1 MAIEAARKIN
11 SHEEVLGYQLTNI
24 TFSAALDI
32 SAGELETQLALQ
44 PQKQAPGSKDTSFEF
59 VISSYSSGQWS
70 ENCRGII
77 CVQVKD
83 NSSLES
89 EASTESLRL
98 GGNAKTI
105 LSKPYYDFLHDCGYG
120 YGPSFQRIENIQYS
134 NSGEALAQIS
144 LYQDSVQ
151 SYVVHP
157 TTLDAVMHLQ
167 FAATSNGCK
176 KRLGTLIPTK
186 IGSLWIAAAGLG
198 HLAKDPVNVLTK
210 VTSEAYRFC
219 KVSILGQ
226 NSSNQREVLRVVG
239 LETTAV
245 ATATNSA
252 PIRSPEEQVL
262 TYIDTKIDIDT
273 ASRQQILEYLAK
285 EYPAPPEPAAHHVQL
300 QNDIF
305 QCLREVREHLRN
317 SSPQNIPRHIE
328 SYMAWIDFQLEE
340 AYKYENKCR
349 GEGGGERPAE
359 KRLYM
364 EVCQELSNV
373 LTQKTIPT
381 QLLFE
386 TGLLD
391 NYYAEKAQTEVYITR
406 VLKYIDLLAH
416 KNQAMKIIEVG
427 GGTGTFTEHI
437 LDSLQRHSDGETGI
451 VRCKSYDFTDIGPLF
466 LERAKEKFGRYSDK
480 MHYGIL
486 NIEKDPSEQGYEAG
500 SYDLVIAISV
510 CLCLGVAVVVRKSQ
524 C

>member
-11 SHEEVLGYQLTNI
+11 AHYEVLGYQLTNI
-24 TFSAALDI
+24 TFSAALDV

-44 PQKQAPGSKDTSFEF
+44 PQKQATGSKDRSFEF
-59 VISSYSSGQWS
+59 VISSYSAGQWS
-70 ENCRGII
+70 ENCRGMI

-83 NSSLES
+83 NSSLEES
-89 EASTESLRL
+89 EVSTESLRL
-98 GGNAKTI
+98 GGNARTI

-134 NSGEALAQIS
+134 NSEALAQIS
-144 LYQDSVQ
+144 LYQGNVQ

-176 KRLGTLIPTK
+176 KSLGTLIPTK
-186 IGSLWIAAAGLG
+186 IDSIWIAATGLG

-210 VTSEAYRFC
+210 VTSESHRFC

-226 NSSNQREVLRVVG
+226 NSSNQDEILRVVG

-262 TYIDTKIDIDT
+262 TYIDTKIDIDM
-273 ASRQQILEYLAK
+273 ASSQQILEYLAK
-285 EYPAPPEPAAHHVQL
+285 EYPAPPEPAVHHLQL

-305 QCLREVREHLRN
+305 QCLRQVKEHLRN
-317 SSPQNIPRHIE
+317 SSPQNIPRHIK
-328 SYMAWIDFQLEE
+328 SYMAWMDFQLEE
-340 AYKYENKCR
+340 SSKYDNKYI
-349 GEGGGERPAE
+349 GESGGERPAE
-359 KRLYM
+359 KLLYM
-364 EVCQELSNV
+364 EVCQELSSV

-391 NYYAEKAQTEVYITR
+391 NYYVEKAQTEVYITR
-406 VLKYIDLLAH
+406 LLKYIDLLSH
-416 KNQAMKIIEVG
+416 KNPAMKIIEVG

-437 LDSLQRHSDGETGI
+437 LDTLHRHSDGEAGI

-466 LERAKEKFGRYSDK
+466 LERAKEKFGQYSDK
-480 MHYGIL
+480 MDYGIL

-510 CLCLGVAVVVRKSQ
+510 CLCLGVGGAVRKSQ
-524 C
+524 H

>member
-1 MAIEAARKIN
+1 MAIEAARKRN
-11 SHEEVLGYQLTNI
+11 SHREIHGYQLTNI
-24 TFSAALDI
+24 TFSAALDV

-44 PQKQAPGSKDTSFEF
+44 PQKQAPGSNDDSFEF
-59 VISSYSSGQWS
+59 LISSYSAGQWS
-70 ENCRGII
+70 ENCRGMI
-77 CVQVKD
+77 CVEIKD
-83 NSSLES
+83 NSSLE
-89 EASTESLRL
+89 EREVSTSTLRL
-98 GGNAKTI
+98 GGNARTI

-120 YGPSFQRIENIQYS
+120 YGPSFQRIQNIRYS

-144 LYQDSVQ
+144 LYQDSFQ

-167 FAATSNGCK
+167 FAATSHGCK
-176 KRLGTLIPTK
+176 KALGTLIPTK
-186 IGSLWIAAAGLG
+186 IDSLWIAAAGLG
-198 HLAKDPVNVLTK
+198 PITKGPVNVLTK
-210 VTSEAYRFC
+210 VTSESHRFC
-219 KVSILGQ
+219 KVSILGS
-226 NSSNQREVLRVVG
+226 NSSNQHEILRVVG

-245 ATATNSA
+245 ATATSSA

-273 ASRQQILEYLAK
+273 ASSEQILKYLAK
-285 EYPAPPEPAAHHVQL
+285 EYPAPPEPVAHHLQL

-305 QCLREVREHLRN
+305 QCLREVKEHLQN
-317 SSPQNIPRHIE
+317 YNPHNIPHHIK
-328 SYMAWIDFQLEE
+328 SYMAWMDFQLEE
-340 AYKYENKCR
+340 NYKHENNYI
-349 GEGGGERPAE
+349 GESCGERPAE

-364 EVCQELSNV
+364 EVCQELSSV
-373 LTQKTIPT
+373 LTEKTIPT

-391 NYYAEKAQTEVYITR
+391 NYYIEKARTEVYITR
-406 VLKYIDLLAH
+406 LLKYIDLLSH
-416 KNQAMKIIEVG
+416 KNPAMKIIEVG

-437 LDSLQRHSDGETGI
+437 IDTLHRHSDGEAGI

-466 LERAKEKFGRYSDK
+466 LERAKEKFGQYSNR
-480 MHYGIL
+480 MNYGIL

-510 CLCLGVAVVVRKSQ
+510 SFCLGVGECDA
-524 C
+524 